1 MLTLDTH
8 EYYHSSCPQGAFGY
22 LSPSLASLWTLCMLL
37 AWLIP
42 LQPEQLEQ
50 KLQSWQSD
58 MLELFLTRTQPVPWI
73 ALDGGCW
80 YA

>member
-1 MLTLDTH
+1 
-8 EYYHSSCPQGAFGY
+8 
-22 LSPSLASLWTLCMLL
+22 MLL